1 MPAVI
6 PFKLMRPDGEAP
18 RLIFENPILASGT
31 GAMPAGIGICAD
43 AWTAYSRRQR
53 KLLERVFIRRRRARG
68 PTTKTSSP
76 SRFSKKPAVG
86 VPVGRMEVSRRKE
99 NPVKALIGE
108 PEKA

>member
-1 MPAVI
+1 MPAVT
-6 PFKLMRPDGEAP
+6 PFKPMRPDGEAP
-18 RLIFENPILASGT
+18 RLIFENPMLASGT

-68 PTTKTSSP
+68 PSIRTWEPIALLEKT
-76 SRFSKKPAVG
+76 G
-86 VPVGRMEVSRRKE
+86 GWVPVGRMEVSRRKE

>member
-18 RLIFENPILASGT
+18 RLIFENRILACGT

-68 PTTKTSSP
+68 PTIKTWEP
-76 SRFSKKPAVG
+76 IALLEKTG
-86 VPVGRMEVSRRKE
+86 GWVPVGRMEVSRRKE
-99 NPVKALIGE
+99 NPVKAFSGA
-108 PEKA
+108 PGNT